1 MWMLEWS
8 KIYINVVKREKNI
21 RICNVISRLVE
32 RKKNLKEV
40 GDIYYGMELVTRK
53 ELKYVPWK
61 NPLKF
66 GLHNWWQILFVTKR
80 LN

>member
-1 MWMLEWS
+1 
-8 KIYINVVKREKNI
+8 
-21 RICNVISRLVE
+21 VE

>member
-1 MWMLEWS
+1 
-8 KIYINVVKREKNI
+8 VKREKNI

-53 ELKYVPWK
+53 ELKYVP
-61 NPLKF
+61 
-66 GLHNWWQILFVTKR
+66 
-80 LN
+80 